1 MYIGQTFGGRG
12 AIGRLAE
19 HLSLGTG
26 STFRKRLCQVKN
38 FEDVAIGRVRFA
50 AHRLSDHS
58 VFHDDARDYREA
70 VEVLVQYQL
79 LNELLSRKLAL
90 GVVSRVTSNAYT
102 EQDFVKTEAAM
113 AVGSFLEWLIE
124 GARLD
129 GM

>member
-1 MYIGQTFGGRG
+1 M
-12 AIGRLAE
+12 
-19 HLSLGTG
+19 
-26 STFRKRLCQVKN
+26 
-38 FEDVAIGRVRFA
+38 
-50 AHRLSDHS
+50 
-58 VFHDDARDYREA
+58 
-70 VEVLVQYQL
+70 LVQYQL